1 MIHDKTINANKAL
14 SVLSPLIISAS
25 RSTDIPAFYSDWFV
39 ARLRERWCGWVNPF
53 NQQEYRVSF
62 DKTRMIVFWSKNPK
76 PMLERLDEVEALGF
90 SQYYFQFTLNDYVRE
105 GVEPNVPPVAER
117 IDTFKRL
124 ADRIGKERVIWRFD
138 PLMLG
143 CAAGTKPGPP
153 ASDLSVEVL
162 LERIGNIGR
171 QLKGYT
177 EKLVFSFIDIGAYK
191 KVQRNLEGLGVR
203 EFSSEE
209 QRQFAQGLAEL
220 NKELGLE
227 LATCGEEADL
237 SAYDV
242 RHNKCVDDELM
253 MRLFHDDAALMD
265 FIGAEYVK
273 PTDQDKQMT
282 LSLGFDDAKPE
293 TIISGWHIP
302 KSKKDKGQR
311 KACGCIVS
319 KDIGAYNTC
328 LHLCVYCYANSSNKI
343 VQSNYQKH
351 IKNLF
356 SARLLED

>member
-1 MIHDKTINANKAL
+1 MDNGKKEVTNRAEIYPFIL
-14 SVLSPLIISAS
+14 SAS

-39 ARLRERWCGWVNPF
+39 ARLREGWCGWVNPF

-62 DKTRMIVFWSKNPK
+62 AKTRLIVFWSKNPK
-76 PMLERLDEVEALGF
+76 PLLERLDEVEALEF
-90 SQYYFQFTLNDYVRE
+90 RQYYFQFTLNDYVRE
-105 GVEPNVPPVAER
+105 GLEPNVPPVAER

-143 CAAGTKPGPP
+143 FAADTAVGPP
-153 ASDLSVEVL
+153 ACSLSIDEL

-171 QLKGYT
+171 HLKGYT
-177 EKLVFSFIDIGAYK
+177 EKLVFSFIDIGAYR

-203 EFSSEE
+203 EFSPEE

-237 SAYDV
+237 SAYGV

-253 MRLFHDDAALMD
+253 MRLFHDDAELMD
-265 FIGAEYVK
+265 FIGAEYVQ
-273 PTDQDKQMT
+273 PTSKDNQMT
-282 LSLGFDDAKPE
+282 LSLGLDDEEPKK
-293 TIISGWHIP
+293 TISGWYIP
-302 KSKKDKGQR
+302 KSRKDKGQR

-328 LHLCVYCYANSSNKI
+328 PHLCRYCYANAQDAQVLAN
-343 VQSNYQKH
+343 
-351 IKNLF
+351 F
-356 SARLLED
+356 ARHRQCPLSPLLVP